1 MTSPARVLRGTRLRW
16 SSRTTWIGA
25 LAVALAVGVAALTS
39 VSSEQ
44 AVHDLAEDLTA
55 RASSYGAVI
64 AGELGPAIARGDG
77 DAIRRM
83 LDVLSRDPDIVA
95 VTLLSGGQ
103 TEIYRHGMPGPWQP
117 VDIVAAEMFETTDR
131 LAAVIPVPVPD
142 QRRALLTIELSNA
155 RLHAHRRTAVWMA
168 ILAGTAALVFG
179 VLARRVIARSVVH
192 RLRAIVEVEEA
203 ADATGTENTLEQPHD
218 EIAIFGDAFHQMVTR
233 LRRDQVRLRATVS
246 ELTVVQ
252 DERAR
257 INGELERR
265 VALRTGE
272 LIEANRQLHDE
283 MKQRSQMEVELR
295 QAQKLESVGRL
306 ASGIAHE
313 INTPVQFV
321 SDSCSFLETAT
332 DDLISLIGAYRGT
345 IGELERA
352 SATPA
357 AAAAR
362 LRAIETE
369 RDVAYMIDQI
379 PPAIRRALQGL
390 ERVSAIVHAMKDFA
404 YPDHQ
409 DQAPAD
415 LNRAILSTLTVAR
428 NEYKYVAEVHTELGD
443 LPAVTCHIGELNQ
456 VILNLVVNSAH
467 AIESAKAEQERD
479 GRIVVRTRDLGEQVA
494 IEVEDNGCGIPAE
507 NFDKIFDPFFT
518 TKEIGKGTG
527 QGLAIARSVVVDKH
541 RGKIDVASQVGHG
554 TTFTITLPV
563 HGDPAAENAED
574 GQSIPNLDDSSD
586 SGVEP
591 LTGHHRVSA

>member
-1 MTSPARVLRGTRLRW
+1 
-16 SSRTTWIGA
+16 
-25 LAVALAVGVAALTS
+25 VALAVGVAALTA

-55 RASSYGAVI
+55 RASSYGAVV

-77 DAIRRM
+77 DAIRRI
-83 LDVLSRDPDIVA
+83 LDVLPRDPDIVA
-95 VTLLSGGQ
+95 VTLRNGAA
-103 TEIYRHGMPGPWQP
+103 TEIYRHGIPGPWQP
-117 VDIVAAEMFETTDR
+117 VDIVAAEVFETHDR
-131 LAAVIPVPVPD
+131 LAAAMPVPVPG
-142 QRRALLTIELSNA
+142 QRRALLTIELSTA
-155 RLHAHRRTAVWMA
+155 QLHAHRRTATWMA

-192 RLRAIVEVEEA
+192 RLRAIVEVEEEV
-203 ADATGTENTLEQPHD
+203 DATGAENTPGQPHD
-218 EIAIFGDAFHQMVTR
+218 EIAIFGDAFHQMLTR

-246 ELTVVQ
+246 ELTAVQ
-252 DERAR
+252 DQLAR
-257 INGELERR
+257 INGELECR

-272 LIEANRQLHDE
+272 LIDANRQLHDE
-283 MKQRSQMEVELR
+283 MRQRSQMEVELR

-332 DDLISLIGAYRGT
+332 DDLINLIGAYRGALD
-345 IGELERA
+345 ELDRA
-352 SATPA
+352 TLAPA

-362 LRAIETE
+362 LRGLETE

-379 PPAIRRALQGL
+379 PLAIRRALQGL

-428 NEYKYVAEVHTELGD
+428 NEYKYIAEVHTELGD
-443 LPAVTCHIGELNQ
+443 LPHVTCHIGELNQ

-467 AIESAKAEQERD
+467 AIESAKAEHERD
-479 GRIVVRTRDLGEQVA
+479 GQIVIRTRDLGEHVA
-494 IEVEDNGCGIPAE
+494 IEVEDNGCGIPPE

-541 RGKIDVASQVGHG
+541 RGKIDVASRVGYG

-563 HGDPAAENAED
+563 HGHPDTENAD
-574 GQSIPNLDDSSD
+574 GGQSIPNLDDSSD
-586 SGVEP
+586 RGIEP
-591 LTGHHRVSA
+591 LPGDHRVSA